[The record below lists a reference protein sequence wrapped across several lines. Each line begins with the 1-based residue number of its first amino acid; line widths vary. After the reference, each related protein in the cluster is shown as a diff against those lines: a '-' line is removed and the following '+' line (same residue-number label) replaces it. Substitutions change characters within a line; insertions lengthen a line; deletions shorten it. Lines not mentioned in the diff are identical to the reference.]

1 MNVLVACECSQTVCK
16 AFRKRG
22 HNAFS
27 CDIEDEY
34 GGHQEWHI
42 KNDCVNVINGNC
54 TFFTNDSTQHFIE
67 SWDLIIAHPPCT
79 YLCSCQAPLYN
90 IEKYGLEKVNER
102 RVRQNEAISFFMIFT
117 SLKTRVAIENPVGIM
132 SSLFR
137 KPDQIIN
144 PFDFGDRARKKTC
157 LWLFG
162 LPKLIPTS
170 QVEPETQHEFRRGYR
185 MGEWMYQTSCLPH
198 KDRAKARSK
207 TFEGIAEAMADQWG
221 AI

>member
-1 MNVLVACECSQTVCK
+1 MS
-16 AFRKRG
+16 
-22 HNAFS
+22 
-27 CDIEDEY
+27 
-34 GGHQEWHI
+34 
-42 KNDCVNVINGNC
+42 
-54 TFFTNDSTQHFIE
+54 FT
-67 SWDLIIAHPPCT
+67 A
-79 YLCSCQAPLYN
+79 
-90 IEKYGLEKVNER
+90 
-102 RVRQNEAISFFMIFT
+102 
-117 SLKTRVAIENPVGIM
+117 LKTKVAIENPVGIM

-207 TFEGIAEAMADQWG
+207 TFDGIARAMAEQW
-221 AI
+221 ITEI